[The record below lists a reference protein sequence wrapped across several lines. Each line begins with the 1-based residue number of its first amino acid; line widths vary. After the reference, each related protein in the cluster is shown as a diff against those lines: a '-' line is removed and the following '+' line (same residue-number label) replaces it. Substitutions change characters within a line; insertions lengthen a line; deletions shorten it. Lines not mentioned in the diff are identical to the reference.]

1 MSGFQERK
9 AFQAYPSTGSLL
21 GLAQAGLTPSLQL
34 HGALSLLTFGAARV
48 TDRVELKDWL
58 WPSGIVLNTWA
69 AFLAHKAAE
78 SPNSTVLDALIRLP
92 WPHKLLLGGVTA
104 WGTRLFYRIATR
116 SAARKGDDPRYTAVK
131 KEENFWYKAL
141 LSLFLPEAIFQS
153 IISLP
158 FTLPFRLGAIQPEGR
173 GVAYQSGPEPQIAE
187 IYRGLAV
194 GLFCTGFALEVL
206 ADHQLEEYKRQEAEE
221 PQGGLNKSGVWS
233 IVRHPNYLGDFLVHL
248 AFPFLLLSSSA
259 TNQIDPILTF
269 LGPLANYA
277 FLRYVGGDKE
287 TEQSQKDRYDHD
299 AQRGDTAAAIKARE
313 FVDYREAENSFWP
326 KPKEIT
332 NRWTWI
338 AISCGAV
345 GVLVEKA
352 IRGQLF

>member
-1 MSGFQERK
+1 MSGFQERQ
-9 AFQAYPSTGSLL
+9 AFRAYPSTGSLL
-21 GLAQAGLTPSLQL
+21 GLAQAGLIPSLQL
-34 HGALSLLTFGAARV
+34 HGALSLLAYGAARV

-116 SAARKGDDPRYTAVK
+116 SAARKEDDPRYTTVK
-131 KEENFWYKAL
+131 KEEGFWNKAL
-141 LSLFLPEAIFQS
+141 FSLFLPEAIFQS
-153 IISLP
+153 VISLP
-158 FTLPFRLGAIQPEGR
+158 FTLPFRVGAIQPEGR
-173 GVAYQSGPEPQIAE
+173 GAAYQSGPEPQIAE

-194 GLFCTGFALEVL
+194 GLFCTGYALEVL
-206 ADHQLEEYKRQEAEE
+206 ADHQLEEYKRQED
-221 PQGGLNKSGVWS
+221 QTGMNKSGVWS

-259 TNQIDPILTF
+259 TNQIDPMLTF
-269 LGPLANYA
+269 LAPLANYA

-287 TEQSQKDRYDHD
+287 NEQSQKDRYNHD
-299 AQRGDTAAAIKARE
+299 AQRGDTAAAVKVRE
-313 FVDYREAENSFWP
+313 FEDYKQAENSFWP
-326 KPKEIT
+326 KPDQIT
-332 NRWTWI
+332 NKWTWI
-338 AISCGAV
+338 AVGCGAA
-345 GVLVEKA
+345 GVLVEQA